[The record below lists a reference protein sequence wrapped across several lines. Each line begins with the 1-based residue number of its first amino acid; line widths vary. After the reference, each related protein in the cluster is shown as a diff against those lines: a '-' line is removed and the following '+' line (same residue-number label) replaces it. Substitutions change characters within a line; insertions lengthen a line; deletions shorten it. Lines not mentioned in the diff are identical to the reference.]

1 MTEESTTG
9 SVPGFRRVPRTGVI
23 YVMSKAAEHGYGTD
37 GRHWISLGQ
46 GSPEVGPLEGAPERM
61 DLLTLDPRQFGYGP
75 VDGAVQLREAVA
87 RFYNQIYR
95 RGCQSQYTADNVCI
109 APGGRAAM
117 ARVVAA
123 LGRSNLGHFIPD
135 YTAYEEL
142 LSTFR
147 GFIPIPILVDP
158 ARRQR
163 ATAQELRAE
172 ILGLGLS
179 SVLCSNPCNPTGQL
193 VAGERLREWVQVAR
207 ETQCSLIFDEFY
219 SHYIYDSP
227 GGVGDGH
234 GQSQLAHASGMVSA
248 AEFVDDVNADPIVL
262 VDGLTKNWR
271 YPGWR
276 VSWIVGP
283 REVIQQ
289 VTSAGSYLDGGA
301 NHPFQEAVIPL
312 LETDHAM
319 AETAAIQSVFTKKR
333 RFLIERLRSIGVKVE
348 HEPGGAFYVWG
359 NLEDLPGP
367 LSDGRAFFE
376 RALDYQVI
384 TVPGVFFDVNPGQR
398 RSNARYNSYTRFSFG
413 PSRAD
418 LEEGLDRLERLVR
431 SV

>member
-1 MTEESTTG
+1 MSSEPALGT
-9 SVPGFRRVPRTGVI
+9 VPGFRRVPRTGVI
-23 YVMSKAAEHGYGTD
+23 YVMSKAAERGYGTD
-37 GRHWISLGQ
+37 DQHWISLGQ
-46 GSPEVGPLEGAPERM
+46 GSPEVGPLEGAPDR
-61 DLLTLDPRQFGYGP
+61 LNSLSLDPRQFGYGP
-75 VDGAVQLREAVA
+75 VDGAMELREAVA
-87 RFYNQIYR
+87 NFYNQVYR
-95 RGCQSQYTADNVCI
+95 RGRESQYTVENVCI

-163 ATAQELRAE
+163 TTAEELRSE
-172 ILGLGLS
+172 ILGRGLS

-193 VAGERLREWVQVAR
+193 VAGERLGEWVEVAR
-207 ETQCSLIFDEFY
+207 QTRCSLIFDEFY
-219 SHYIYDSP
+219 SHYIYDTPTTPS
-227 GGVGDGH
+227 DH
-234 GQSQLAHASGMVSA
+234 AEQLAHKARLVSA
-248 AEFVDDVNADPIVL
+248 AEFVDDVNLDPIVM

-283 REVIQQ
+283 RDVIQQ
-289 VTSAGSYLDGGA
+289 ATSAGSYLDGGA
-301 NHPFQEAVIPL
+301 NHPFQKAVIPL
-312 LETDHAM
+312 LQTEHAL
-319 AETAAIQSVFTKKR
+319 AETAAIQQVFSGKR
-333 RFLIERLRSIGVKVE
+333 RFLVDRLRSIGVQVE

-359 NLEDLPGP
+359 NLAGLPEP
-367 LSDGRAFFE
+367 LCDGRAFFE

-384 TVPGVFFDVNPGQR
+384 TVPGVFFDVNPGR
-398 RSNARYNSYTRFSFG
+398 RRANARYDSYTRFSFG

-418 LEEGLDRLERLVR
+418 LQEGLERLERLIQEA
-431 SV
+431 